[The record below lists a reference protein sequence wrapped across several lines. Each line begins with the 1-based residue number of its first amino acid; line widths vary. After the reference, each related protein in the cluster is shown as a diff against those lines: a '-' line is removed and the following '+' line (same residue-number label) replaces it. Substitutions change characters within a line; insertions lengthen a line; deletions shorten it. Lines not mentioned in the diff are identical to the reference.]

1 MPAYDEQEYTKSFD
15 IKIWKRL
22 GPYLRPRRGAFGLL
36 IVLNLLTALVDAA
49 LPLFQSWAVAKFIE
63 AGTLAGLWPFTLAY
77 LGAILLQSL
86 AVMGFGNVSMR
97 IEM

>member
-22 GPYLRPRRGAFGLL
+22 GPYLRPRRAFGLL

-63 AGTLAGLWPFTLAY
+63 AGRSRGSGPSRWRISGLSCCSRW
-77 LGAILLQSL
+77 
-86 AVMGFGNVSMR
+86 R
-97 IEM
+97 

>member
-36 IVLNLLTALVDAA
+36 IVLNLLTALVTRRCRSSRAG
-49 LPLFQSWAVAKFIE
+49 PWQS
-63 AGTLAGLWPFTLAY
+63 
-77 LGAILLQSL
+77 S
-86 AVMGFGNVSMR
+86 
-97 IEM
+97 

>member
-36 IVLNLLTALVDAA
+36 IVLLI
-49 LPLFQSWAVAKFIE
+49 LFW
-63 AGTLAGLWPFTLAY
+63 G
-77 LGAILLQSL
+77 
-86 AVMGFGNVSMR
+86 
-97 IEM
+97 